1 MKKQISLLLEDT
13 ASNNAVILLQRKLH
27 DAKDYKRTKENSNY
41 LHFQNE
47 AHTCSD
53 DIINTLKRASKF
65 DEEEQ
70 LLQQEI
76 SFEVYSNQDTK
87 MEYFEK
93 ISEVVCER
101 VKKKHMLAF
110 AFATVYLVL
119 EDFSFAFWNCLPDEF
134 HICILELFA

>member
-1 MKKQISLLLEDT
+1 MEKQVSLLLEDT
-13 ASNNAVILLQRKLH
+13 TSNNAVILLQRKFH

-47 AHTCSD
+47 AHACSD
-53 DIINTLKRASKF
+53 DIINTLKRVSKF

-87 MEYFEK
+87 IEYFEK
-93 ISEVVCER
+93 ISEAICER
-101 VKKKHMLAF
+101 IKKRYMF
-110 AFATVYLVL
+110 AYVIVTVYLIQGK
-119 EDFSFAFWNCLPDEF
+119 FSFALWNCSPAECFPLKP
-134 HICILELFA
+134 IT